1 MLSHLAG
8 MTPKKRRTGSPD
20 AVPDANYG
28 TPFRSNETPA
38 GDLEPGQ
45 YPTSIAK
52 SFKGHPDIAALSVY
66 PSQNDYDRMR
76 AHIRDKGILT
86 PILLWRTTRT
96 TTDERIITEYIVVDG
111 YVRLDMAIDLKLP
124 MQDIPWHVLEQIETL
139 EQAMDYAA
147 ALKIHRAHLLP
158 VERNYVI
165 GMRYLGEKRR
175 AGAPEG
181 SQNNPSGLAKEAG
194 KPSQIAYDASE
205 NDNGEPNVVKMTTL
219 GQGTMPAIRTAERIA
234 AELCIGEKSVRRY
247 ANAAEKID
255 IVVNDIVRI
264 WEIPRPKALRCC
276 TQIELNKDNRDQV
289 GYNPFNPRIRH
300 AFVSSMDWEK
310 ADVYP
315 GILDRFTPQELD
327 HYHERR
333 EDQARIAVRT
343 ILGDIHLVPRP
354 IPDAVYVED
363 AAIIEAELV
372 DNVAPKTITLNE
384 AERLQ
389 AEEDAR
395 LYAYFREGRRISEDR
410 SIPEEERK
418 RLAIPYEKAWGK
430 RWENSWRDA
439 AINGATQYERLKALR
454 ELRHYGFPL
463 PTDELDRE
471 EEKNLRRAPRQN
483 LKDDPEMADIIA
495 VGNDW
500 DGLATATENFIKG
513 VHRYYEAK
521 LELADLTDKL
531 QEVMEAQGERL
542 DRGEIE
548 GVLTLDARGKRIQAG
563 FLEIAKILVD
573 TGARDDD
580 LVVNKDRRVGHHT
593 KSTLIRTYDIFKE
606 HLPHVARAIENTNR
620 FKSHKSGD
628 AD

>member
-20 AVPDANYG
+20 AIPDANYG
-28 TPFRSNETPA
+28 TPFRPNETPA

-45 YPTSIAK
+45 TPTSIAK

-96 TTDERIITEYIVVDG
+96 TTDERTITEYIVVDG
-111 YVRLDMAIDLKLP
+111 YVRLDMAIDLKLS

-139 EQAMDYAA
+139 EQAIDYAA

-181 SQNNPSGLAKEAG
+181 
-194 KPSQIAYDASE
+194 
-205 NDNGEPNVVKMTTL
+205 NDNAANKSALSYDNSDTDKENNDANLAALNPE
-219 GQGTMPAIRTAERIA
+219 TMPAVRTAERIA
-234 AELCIGEKSVRRY
+234 TELGMGTRSIYRY
-247 ANAAEKID
+247 ANAAEKIE

-310 ADVYP
+310 VEVYP

-343 ILGDIHLVPRP
+343 ILGDIHLIPRQ
-354 IPDAVYVED
+354 IPDAAYVED
-363 AAIIEAELV
+363 AVIIEAELV

-495 VGNDW
+495 VGNAW

-521 LELADLTDKL
+521 QELADLTDNL
-531 QEVMEAQGERL
+531 REVMEAHGARI

-573 TGARDDD
+573 TGARDDE
-580 LVVNKDRRVGHHT
+580 LIINKDRRVGHHT
-593 KSTLIRTYDIFKE
+593 KSTLIKTYDVFKE
-606 HLPHVARAIENTNR
+606 YLPHIARAIENTNR

>member
-28 TPFRSNETPA
+28 TPFRLNETPA

-111 YVRLDMAIDLKLP
+111 YVRLDMAIDLKLS
-124 MQDIPWHVLEQIETL
+124 MQDIPWHVLEQIKTL
-139 EQAMDYAA
+139 EQAIDYAA

-181 SQNNPSGLAKEAG
+181 SQNNPMGRAG
-194 KPSQIAYDASE
+194 KGESSLLTYDDGE
-205 NDNGEPNVVKMTTL
+205 KHNDETNVDKMSTL
-219 GQGTMPAIRTAERIA
+219 DQDTLPAIRTAERIA
-234 AELCIGEKSVRRY
+234 LELGMNEKSVRRY

-264 WEIPRPKALRCC
+264 WDIPRPKALRCC

-310 ADVYP
+310 AEVYP

-343 ILGDIHLVPRP
+343 ILGDIHLIPRQL
-354 IPDAVYVED
+354 PDAAYVDD
-363 AAIIEAELV
+363 AVIIEAELV

-500 DGLATATENFIKG
+500 DGLATATENFLKG

-531 QEVMEAQGERL
+531 REVMEAQGARL

-563 FLEIAKILVD
+563 FLEVAKILVD
-573 TGARDDD
+573 TGARDDE
-580 LVVNKDRRVGHHT
+580 LVINKDRRVGHHT
-593 KSTLIRTYDIFKE
+593 KSTLVKTYDIFKE

>member
-8 MTPKKRRTGSPD
+8 LAPRKRRTGSPD
-20 AVPDANYG
+20 AIPDANYG
-28 TPFRSNETPA
+28 TPFRPNETPA
-38 GDLEPGQ
+38 GSLEPGQ
-45 YPTSIAK
+45 TPTSIAK
-52 SFKGHPDIAALSVY
+52 SFKWHPDIAALSVY
-66 PSQNDYDRMR
+66 PTQNDYDRMR

-96 TTDERIITEYIVVDG
+96 TTDERTITEYVVVDG
-111 YVRLDMAIDLKLP
+111 YVRLDMAIDLKLS
-124 MQDIPWHVLEQIETL
+124 MQDIPWHILEQIETL
-139 EQAMDYAA
+139 EQAIDYAA

-175 AGAPEG
+175 IGVPDGNSNAAKQSALGYGNGDIDKE
-181 SQNNPSGLAKEAG
+181 NNVDIMS
-194 KPSQIAYDASE
+194 
-205 NDNGEPNVVKMTTL
+205 TL
-219 GQGTMPAIRTAERIA
+219 NRETLPAIRTAERIA
-234 AELCIGEKSVRRY
+234 LELGMNEKSVRRY
-247 ANAAEKID
+247 ANAAEKIE

-264 WEIPRPKALRCC
+264 WDIPRQKALRCC

-289 GYNPFNPRIRH
+289 GYNPFNPRIRN

-310 ADVYP
+310 AEVYP

-333 EDQARIAVRT
+333 EDQARIAVKT
-343 ILGDIHLVPRP
+343 ILRDIYLNPRP
-354 IPDAVYVED
+354 IPDAVIVED
-363 AAIIEAELV
+363 AVIIEAELV

-384 AERLQ
+384 AERLE

-410 SIPEEERK
+410 SIPEAERK
-418 RLAIPYEKAWGK
+418 ILAKPYEEAWGK
-430 RWENSWRDA
+430 RWENSWRVA

-454 ELRHYGFPL
+454 ELRHYGLPL

-471 EEKNLRRAPRQN
+471 DEKNLRRAPRHN

-500 DGLATATENFIKG
+500 DGLAAATENFLKG
-513 VHRYYEAK
+513 IHRYYEAK
-521 LELADLTDKL
+521 QELADLTDKL
-531 QEVMEAQGERL
+531 WEVMEAQGARL

-548 GVLTLDARGKRIQAG
+548 GILTLDARGKRIQAG

-573 TGARDDD
+573 TGARDDE
-580 LVVNKDRRVGHHT
+580 LVINKDRRVGHHT
-593 KSTLIRTYDIFKE
+593 KSTLIKTYDIFKE

>member
-1 MLSHLAG
+1 MRTSGTNDMLSHLAG

-28 TPFRSNETPA
+28 TPFSLNETPA
-38 GDLEPGQ
+38 GDLEPGKT
-45 YPTSIAK
+45 PTSIAK
-52 SFKGHPDIAALSVY
+52 SFKGHTDIAALSVY

-96 TTDERIITEYIVVDG
+96 TTDERTITEYIVVDG

-139 EQAMDYAA
+139 EQAIDYAA

-175 AGAPEG
+175 AGAPDGNANAANQSALSYDNIDTDKE
-181 SQNNPSGLAKEAG
+181 NNGANLA
-194 KPSQIAYDASE
+194 PL
-205 NDNGEPNVVKMTTL
+205 NP
-219 GQGTMPAIRTAERIA
+219 GTMPVVRTAERIA
-234 AELCIGEKSVRRY
+234 TELGMGTRSIYRY

-264 WEIPRPKALRCC
+264 WDIPRPKALRCC

-310 ADVYP
+310 AEVYT

-343 ILGDIHLVPRP
+343 ILGDIHLIPRQ
-354 IPDAVYVED
+354 IPDAVYGED
-363 AAIIEAELV
+363 AVIIEAELV
-372 DNVAPKTITLNE
+372 DNLAPKTITLNE

-410 SIPEEERK
+410 SIPEAERK
-418 RLAIPYEKAWGK
+418 ILAIPYEKAWGK

-483 LKDDPEMADIIA
+483 LNDDPEMTGIIA

-513 VHRYYEAK
+513 IHRYYEAK
-521 LELADLTDKL
+521 QELADLTDKL
-531 QEVMEAQGERL
+531 REVVEAHGARI

-573 TGARDDD
+573 TGARDDE
-580 LVVNKDRRVGHHT
+580 LIINKDRRVGHHT
-593 KSTLIRTYDIFKE
+593 KGTLIKTYDIFKE
-606 HLPHVARAIENTNR
+606 YLPHIARAIENTNR

>member
-8 MTPKKRRTGSPD
+8 MTIKKRRTGSPD

-28 TPFRSNETPA
+28 TPFQLNETPA

-139 EQAMDYAA
+139 EQAIDYAA

-165 GMRYLGEKRR
+165 GMRYIGEKRR

-181 SQNNPSGLAKEAG
+181 NNNAANQSALSYDNSDTNKENNDANLAALN
-194 KPSQIAYDASE
+194 P
-205 NDNGEPNVVKMTTL
+205 
-219 GQGTMPAIRTAERIA
+219 GTIPAVRTAERIA
-234 AELCIGEKSVRRY
+234 TELGMGTRSIYRY

-255 IVVNDIVRI
+255 VVVNDIVRI

-343 ILGDIHLVPRP
+343 ILGDIHLIPRP

-483 LKDDPEMADIIA
+483 LKDAPEMADIIA

-531 QEVMEAQGERL
+531 QEVMEVQGARI

-606 HLPHVARAIENTNR
+606 HLPHIARAIENTNR
-620 FKSHKSGD
+620 FKSHKSRD

>member
-8 MTPKKRRTGSPD
+8 MTPKKQRTGSPD
-20 AVPDANYG
+20 AIPDANYG
-28 TPFRSNETPA
+28 TPFRLNETPA
-38 GDLEPGQ
+38 GDLEPGKT
-45 YPTSIAK
+45 PTSIAK

-96 TTDERIITEYIVVDG
+96 TTDERTITEYIVVDG

-139 EQAMDYAA
+139 EQAIDYAA

-175 AGAPEG
+175 IGAPEG
-181 SQNNPSGLAKEAG
+181 NNNAANQSALIYDNSDTDKEN
-194 KPSQIAYDASE
+194 KDDILSPL
-205 NDNGEPNVVKMTTL
+205 NP
-219 GQGTMPAIRTAERIA
+219 GTMPALKTADRIA
-234 AELCIGEKSVRRY
+234 TELGMNARSIYRY

-255 IVVNDIVRI
+255 IVINDIVRI

-310 ADVYP
+310 AEVYP

-343 ILGDIHLVPRP
+343 ILGDIHLIPRQ
-354 IPDAVYVED
+354 ISDAVYVED
-363 AAIIEAELV
+363 AVIIEAELV

-471 EEKNLRRAPRQN
+471 EEKNLRRAPRQI
-483 LKDDPEMADIIA
+483 LKDDPEMDNIVA
-495 VGNDW
+495 VGNAW

-521 LELADLTDKL
+521 QELADLTDNL
-531 QEVMEAQGERL
+531 REVMETHGARI

-573 TGARDDD
+573 TGARDDE
-580 LVVNKDRRVGHHT
+580 LIINKDRRVGHHT
-593 KSTLIRTYDIFKE
+593 KSTLIKTYDVFKE
-606 HLPHVARAIENTNR
+606 YLPHIARAIENTNR